1 MAFSIKVILE
11 AQVGKKNMTEDLTI
25 RLMIVNSRAVV
36 RSGLEAFLS
45 TYDDFDLVGEAENG
59 KDALRLT
66 GVLKLDVLGLTANGL
81 SNGEI
86 AEKLVVSAATVK
98 FHVSNILSRLNVSSR
113 TEAVALALQWKLL
126 K

>member
-1 MAFSIKVILE
+1 LAFSIKVILE

-113 TEAVALALQWKLL
+113 TEAVALALQWK
-126 K
+126 